1 MVSEGMLVTLM
12 TQAARR
18 MIRETAKRD
27 YLLES
32 ITSYFVRPVQIDSEI
47 MIIPRALEMS
57 RKFTKLEIEVLD
69 AQGLAAKSMLTAQMI
84 DPY

>member
-1 MVSEGMLVTLM
+1 MVSEGLLATLM

-18 MIRETAKRD
+18 MIRETAKRN

-32 ITSYFVRPVQIDSEI
+32 MTTYYVRPVQIDNEI
-47 MIIPRALEMS
+47 TIVPRALEMS
-57 RKFTKLEIEVLD
+57 RKFTKLEIEVKD
-69 AQGLAAKSMLTAQMI
+69 AQGLAAKAMLTAQMI